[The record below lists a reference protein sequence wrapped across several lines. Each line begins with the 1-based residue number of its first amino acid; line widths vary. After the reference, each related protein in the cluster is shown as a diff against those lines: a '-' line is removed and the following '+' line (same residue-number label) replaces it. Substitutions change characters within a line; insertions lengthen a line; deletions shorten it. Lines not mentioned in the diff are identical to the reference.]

1 MGEGFVGFGHLVNVF
16 FFLMVAPSLLE
27 AATIS
32 ATSFSAMD
40 LPERLRLYPISHL
53 MDKEIFLSGGSQ
65 WGSGSWHHRYGG
77 FLLHTR
83 SGVAECFFPN
93 LITILSGLLLHSFQ
107 GIVEY
112 GEGSALL
119 ALPHQ
124 IVHELGHQRI
134 VVLGIR
140 VDDVLF

>member
-1 MGEGFVGFGHLVNVF
+1 ME
-16 FFLMVAPSLLE
+16 LL
-27 AATIS
+27 S
-32 ATSFSAMD
+32 AFSK
-40 LPERLRLYPISHL
+40 PHKP
-53 MDKEIFLSGGSQ
+53 F
-65 WGSGSWHHRYGG
+65 
-77 FLLHTR
+77 
-83 SGVAECFFPN
+83 
-93 LITILSGLLLHSFQ
+93 SGLLLHSFQ

-140 VDDVLF
+140 VDDVLFRFILS